1 MKLFKK
7 KDTAG
12 ESAVSTRS
20 EKKKISKKKIIIIA
34 VVAVVIIGV
43 LIFLFMPKKNKL
55 PNNMMAS
62 ATEFNVQKRDIQTYI
77 TGTATI
83 QPKNSY
89 SIISL
94 VKGDVINDYF
104 EEGDIVNEDDILYQI
119 DSKDIEKNI
128 ESAEISLEKTQNSYN
143 ETMKSKNDLN
153 VKSDISGA
161 VTKVNVKKGDNVNNG
176 TVIAEVNDN
185 SKLKI
190 RIPFNN
196 NDADYISVGDKAILN
211 IVGTGNEIEGIVS
224 EVASASYIKTGHMM
238 VRDVTIIVYNPMAIT
253 TTDKAT
259 AIIGDYACNDAG
271 VFEYY
276 EVSTIT
282 AKTSGKVSQLNI
294 SEGSTVKNGQ
304 IVAVLTS
311 DSINTSVSNATL
323 NLKDSK
329 LSLEK
334 MKESL
339 DDYQI
344 KAPIS
349 GTVVRKNVK
358 AGDKIDNSNA
368 STELAVIYDMSLL
381 KFEMSVDELDINKVE
396 VGQSVTVTA
405 DAINGKFYKGEI
417 TNVSINGTTSNGV
430 TTYPITVEITEFDDD
445 LLPGMNID
453 ATIVISEVK
462 GVLAVPVG
470 AVNRGNR
477 VFVKGE
483 KENEKDMAPDGFK
496 TVEVVTGISND
507 NFIEI
512 KEGLKEGDVVYSLS
526 ATPESG
532 MQMMPGMMGGGMR
545 GGYSGGMGAMG
556 GQRGSMG
563 GGPMR

>member
-7 KDTAG
+7 KD
-12 ESAVSTRS
+12 
-20 EKKKISKKKIIIIA
+20 EKKDGNIAIAKKSGKKKVIITA
-34 VVAVVIIGV
+34 VVVVVIIAA
-43 LIFLFMPKKNKL
+43 LFFVSILKSKKAG
-55 PNNMMAS
+55 NMGAMS
-62 ATEFNVQKRDIQTYI
+62 VTEVTVAKGDIQTYI

-83 QPKNSY
+83 QPKDSY

-94 VKGDVINDYF
+94 VKGDVIADYF
-104 EEGDIVNEDDILYQI
+104 EEGDIVEEDDVLYQI
-119 DSKDIEKNI
+119 DSKDVEKSI
-128 ESAEISLEKTQNSYN
+128 QSAEISLQKTQNSYN
-143 ETMKSKNDLN
+143 ETIKTKDDLN

-161 VTKVNVKKGDNVNNG
+161 VTKVNVKKGDSVNNG

-190 RIPFNN
+190 RIPFNA
-196 NDADYISVGDKAILN
+196 NDADNIRIGEKALLSV
-211 IVGTGNEIEGIVS
+211 VGTGNSVEGIVS
-224 EVASASYIKTGHMM
+224 EVATASYIKTGHMM
-238 VRDVTIIVYNPMAIT
+238 VKDVTVIVYNPMAIT

-271 VFEYY
+271 MFEYY
-276 EVSTIT
+276 ETSTIL
-282 AKTSGKVSQLNI
+282 AKTSGKIAQLNI
-294 SEGSTVKNGQ
+294 SAGSTVKNGQ
-304 IVAVLTS
+304 TVAVLTS
-311 DSINTSVSNATL
+311 DSIDTSLSNASL

-339 DDYQI
+339 EDYNI

-358 AGDKIDNSNA
+358 AGDKIDNTNS

-381 KFEMSVDELDINKVE
+381 KFEMNVDELDINKVE
-396 VGQSVTVTA
+396 VGQSVTITA
-405 DAINGKFYKGEI
+405 DALNGKTYRGEI

-453 ATIVISEVK
+453 ATIIISEVK
-462 GVLAVPVG
+462 DVISIPVN

-483 KENEKDMAPDGFK
+483 KEDEKDMAPDGYK
-496 TVEVVTGISND
+496 TVEVVTGTSND
-507 NFIEI
+507 DYIEI
-512 KEGLKEGDVVYSLS
+512 KEGLNVGDVIYSIS
-526 ATPESG
+526 VADESG
-532 MQMMPGMMGGGMR
+532 MQMMPGMGGMGIPMGGGN
-545 GGYSGGMGAMG
+545 MG
-556 GQRGSMG
+556 GRPAGGNMG